1 LANSTA
7 LTREYN
13 KERNVAIGLIAIS
26 PNPGGTKACFA
37 LVHAPVFPYFWS
49 RDMRVL
55 IISDLHANLEALNAL
70 PSDFDQLWVLGDLV
84 NYGPNPAE
92 VIEFV
97 RENATMVVR
106 GNHDHSVGFDED
118 PRCSSRFRAMADE
131 TRRYTRSALNEEH
144 RKYLRK
150 LPLKATAA
158 VEGAHFLMCHAVPSD
173 PLFEY
178 RRAESPLWLGD
189 EVGSQINI
197 ELVGHTHVPF
207 CRFLETR
214 LVVNPGSVGQPKH
227 DRAEACYAIWQD
239 GKMSLESAAYD
250 VEQTVEKLRRLSL
263 SSSVFEDLAFVL
275 RNGSVPAAPADSS
288 D

>member
-1 LANSTA
+1 
-7 LTREYN
+7 
-13 KERNVAIGLIAIS
+13 
-26 PNPGGTKACFA
+26 
-37 LVHAPVFPYFWS
+37 
-49 RDMRVL
+49 MRVL
-55 IISDLHANLEALNAL
+55 IISDLHANLEALSAL

-97 RENATMVVR
+97 REKASMVVS

-118 PRCSSRFRAMADE
+118 PRCSERFRAMAEE
-131 TRRYTRSALNEEH
+131 TRRYTRSVLDEEH
-144 RKYLRK
+144 RKYLRN

-158 VEGAHFLMCHAVPSD
+158 VEGSQFFMCHAVPSD

-178 RRAESPLWLGD
+178 RREESPLWLAD
-189 EVGSQINI
+189 DVGSGIDI

-207 CRFLETR
+207 RRFLETR

-227 DRAEACYAIWQD
+227 GRAEACYAILQD
-239 GKMSLESAAYD
+239 GDISLESIAYD

-263 SSSVFEDLAFVL
+263 SAGVFEDLAFVL
-275 RNGSVPAAPADSS
+275 RNGSVPSAPADSS
-288 D
+288 G